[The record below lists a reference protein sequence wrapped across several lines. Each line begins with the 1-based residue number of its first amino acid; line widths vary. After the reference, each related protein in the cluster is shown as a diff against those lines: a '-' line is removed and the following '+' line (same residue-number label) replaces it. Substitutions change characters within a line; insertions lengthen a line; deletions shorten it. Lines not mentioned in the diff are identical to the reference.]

1 MLLVERKGVLCGAH
15 SKFRPRFCQRAE
27 ERDMATARQESV
39 GGILDDLA
47 GKRLSRV
54 NFHETDR
61 FPLPQE

>member
-1 MLLVERKGVLCGAH
+1 
-15 SKFRPRFCQRAE
+15 
-27 ERDMATARQESV
+27 MATARQESV